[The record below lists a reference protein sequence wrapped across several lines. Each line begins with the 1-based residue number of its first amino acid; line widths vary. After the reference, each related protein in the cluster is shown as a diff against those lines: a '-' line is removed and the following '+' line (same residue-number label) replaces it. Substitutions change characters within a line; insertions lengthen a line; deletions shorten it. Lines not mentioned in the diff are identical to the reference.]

1 VVVQGVSALQEDS
14 EVSRLLALSRDR
26 SVEGRKRL
34 ATLIGALFS
43 DDRGHISDKEKAIIL
58 EILEKTISEIEVSV
72 RAQISERLATME
84 NIPQNLVNFLANDSS
99 EVAFPILK
107 ESGVLKDEEL
117 IEIIKKRSQEHQI
130 AISMRHK
137 VSLGVSQELIE
148 TGSEQVIVSL
158 LNNKNA
164 SISQAAFEYLEAE
177 SRRVDTFQEPL
188 LRRED
193 LPPQTAQRMYLW
205 VSAAL
210 REIISQNFDINGDVI
225 DELLEQTAM
234 NLYSAEVGES
244 EYSDKSQ
251 KLAEEL
257 VRNGQASTE
266 MLIKVL
272 SVGEVHLFASL
283 LSNISGVRENLVLK
297 LTLEPEG
304 EGLAVIC
311 KGLGFDK
318 EVYASLFGLLGRTQ
332 MEGPTQFK
340 QNLRTA
346 LMFYDSFSTSV
357 AERVIQH
364 WRLNQN
370 YLSAL
375 REVGMRTD

>member
-1 VVVQGVSALQEDS
+1 MSAVEEQN
-14 EVSRLLALSRDR
+14 EVNRLLAFSRDR

-34 ATLIGALFS
+34 ATLIGELFS
-43 DDRGHISDKEKAIIL
+43 DDRGQISDKEKAIIL

-72 RAQISERLATME
+72 RAQISSRLASMPGVPE
-84 NIPQNLVNFLANDSS
+84 KLISFLANDSP
-99 EVAFPILK
+99 EVAYPILK
-107 ESGVLKDEEL
+107 KSGVLKDEDL

-130 AISMRHK
+130 AISMRQK
-137 VSLGVSQELIE
+137 VGVDVSQELIN
-148 TGSEQVIVSL
+148 TGSEQVIISL

-164 SISQAAFEYLEAE
+164 SISQAAFEYLESE

-188 LRRED
+188 LHRED
-193 LPPQTAQRMYLW
+193 LPPKTAQRMYLW

-210 REIISQNFDINGDVI
+210 REIISQNFDIDGDVI
-225 DELLEQTAM
+225 DGLLEQTAM
-234 NLYSAEVGES
+234 DLYCSDIGES
-244 EYSDKSQ
+244 EFNGKSQ

-257 VRNGQASTE
+257 VKNGQASTD
-266 MLIKVL
+266 MLINVL
-272 SVGEVHLFASL
+272 SVGEVHLFVSL
-283 LSNISGVRENLVLK
+283 LSTISGVRENLVLK

-311 KGLGFDK
+311 KGLGFAK

-332 MEGPTQFK
+332 MEGPEQFK
-340 QNLRTA
+340 QNLRAA
-346 LMFYDSFSTSV
+346 LVFYDSFSIFV

-375 REVGMRTD
+375 REVGMRKD